1 MGKRRIQALDQV
13 AIGGFW
19 IATSLSAEPT
29 EPAVAGSDVTNLIA
43 QNEIEHC
50 YRLPIPDLPQ
60 LLLNH
65 GGSNSLDKSA

>member
-29 EPAVAGSDVTNLIA
+29 EPAVAGSDVPDLIA

-50 YRLPIPDLPQ
+50 Y
-60 LLLNH
+60 
-65 GGSNSLDKSA
+65 